1 MFNVY
6 VIPFEKIDFVFL
18 FYLLNS
24 KTQCMLIFLDN
35 IMMIHFKNILAI
47 F

>member
-6 VIPFEKIDFVFL
+6 VIPFEKIDFDFL

-24 KTQCMLIFLDN
+24 KTQFMLIFLDN
-35 IMMIHFKNILAI
+35 IMMIHFKNILVL